1 MMVMMMMMMRVLFIS
16 RKEEQ
21 YRLMFSELEKYVV
34 AHSSN
39 SNKHYAVLESLM
51 QVRVSFSYDIKSLT
65 VR

>member
-1 MMVMMMMMMRVLFIS
+1 MVMMIMMMMRVLFIS

-39 SNKHYAVLESLM
+39 SNKHYAVLECLM
-51 QVRVSFSYDIKSLT
+51 QVSVSFNYSWVMTLNH
-65 VR
+65 

>member
-1 MMVMMMMMMRVLFIS
+1 MMVMMMMMRVLFIS

-39 SNKHYAVLESLM
+39 SNKHYAVLESLS
-51 QVRVSFSYDIKSLT
+51 QF
-65 VR
+65 